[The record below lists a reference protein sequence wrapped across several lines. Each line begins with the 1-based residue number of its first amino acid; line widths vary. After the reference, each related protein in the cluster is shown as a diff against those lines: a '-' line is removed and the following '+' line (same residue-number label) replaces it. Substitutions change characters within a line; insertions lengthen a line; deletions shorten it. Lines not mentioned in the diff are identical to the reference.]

1 MRMRWKIWILKL
13 VIKVTGTRLKSV
25 LRGVIIVD
33 AVPVVRCK
41 DCKHRPIIPEGFD
54 KSCGGIDL
62 EFPDDECP
70 CKCVDGWY
78 SWYPPDDFFC
88 ARGKQKGED
97 K

>member
-1 MRMRWKIWILKL
+1 MALRTLHIELDLGYIKEKL
-13 VIKVTGTRLKSV
+13 MEEGWC
-25 LRGVIIVD
+25 
-33 AVPVVRCK
+33 APVRCK
-41 DCKHRPIIPEGFD
+41 DCKHRPIKPDNYNSITMDGFV
-54 KSCGGIDL
+54 L

-70 CKCVDGWY
+70 CQCNDGWY